1 MPLDRPPLPNGDQIP
16 PGGPG
21 SVEALRQKA
30 QDLNARLRHHS
41 ATDVLRHAR
50 DEIPRLALVS
60 SFGADSVALLHLTAM
75 VDRSVP
81 VVFID
86 TQMLFAET
94 LVYQQEL
101 AERLGLRDLRILRAE
116 DMESHDPDGTL
127 HRTNP
132 DLCCQLRKTAPL
144 DKALTE
150 FDGWITG
157 MEAIVDRLNDMG
169 VAQYALT
176 NLPAE
181 KWSHIEETYSK
192 IAAFDA
198 VVVSGAEKMV
208 KPDPRLYQLTIER
221 MGHAPEDV
229 LFIDDRE
236 DNVRAG
242 IEAGFKGHVFR
253 GAEGAASA
261 LRQHG
266 LSI

>member
-30 QDLNARLRHHS
+30 QNLNARLRHHS

-132 DLCCQLRKTAPL
+132 DLCCQLRKTEPL

-157 MEAIVDRLNDMG
+157 RKRFQSGRRAALEFFEVETPDGAAPRIKVNPLAYWSAQDVADYIAENRLPRHPL
-169 VAQYALT
+169 VAQGYPSIGCAPCT
-176 NLPAE
+176 SP
-181 KWSHIEETYSK
+181 
-192 IAAFDA
+192 
-198 VVVSGAEKMV
+198 VSPGEDPRAGRWRDSDKDECGIHFIGGKMV
-208 KPDPRLYQLTIER
+208 
-221 MGHAPEDV
+221 
-229 LFIDDRE
+229 
-236 DNVRAG
+236 
-242 IEAGFKGHVFR
+242 
-253 GAEGAASA
+253 
-261 LRQHG
+261 RQKEQT
-266 LSI
+266 